1 LLVRCTLW
9 TASRRYPAVAML
21 APTIP
26 KLGAKRR
33 RHLVITLSI
42 AALAVYTLGAIL
54 LPGTL
59 YDPFMD
65 QFLSKAPFLLI
76 ALIAAPVGLA
86 IAQRP
91 QRGVL
96 LLVASVPYWG
106 LDAILPIPAGWKEAL
121 ALYTFLWTLMSVVGK
136 PRPQYPMPKV
146 VQPFLA
152 YLAVAC
158 VSAAIVRGTQA
169 EVGLKIG
176 FFWALMAVIVWMRPL
191 DAKERDLV
199 VTIMMVNGVITA
211 LVGLAQQVVGAGRL
225 VSLGYD
231 YNTTIRFTGHFL
243 RSFSTFRLP
252 FDFGFYLALVIVIGA
267 SVSLRE
273 PSRPRSILF
282 FATLPIVTLGLLF
295 SFVRG
300 AYLVVGIGLV
310 YLAFIR
316 YRWLFLGVPVALL
329 LLLFIPGQYATPALG
344 SSSFNQRSES
354 WTQNIS
360 TIFDATGH
368 GIGTTGSAG
377 AKVEKILKIQ
387 GNAYQPDNQYF
398 KTNFELGVVGL
409 FFFVFLLIAALLTAR
424 SAATR
429 LHGRDQA
436 LAEGLS
442 GHILGVIAACFVATY
457 FEIFPMDFFFWLLL
471 GIVVTCDR
479 TSS

>member
-1 LLVRCTLW
+1 
-9 TASRRYPAVAML
+9 ML

-26 KLGAKRR
+26 KLGAQRR
-33 RHLVITLSI
+33 RHLIITVSI
-42 AALAVYTLGAIL
+42 VALTVYTIGAIV
-54 LPGTL
+54 LPGKL

-65 QFLSKAPFLLI
+65 QFLARAPFLLV

-121 ALYTFLWTLMSVVGK
+121 ALYTFLWTLLSVVGK
-136 PRPQYPMPKV
+136 PRPQYPLPKV

-152 YLAVAC
+152 YFAVAC
-158 VSAAIVRGTQA
+158 LSAAIVRGTQA

-191 DAKERDLV
+191 DARERDGV

-211 LVGLAQQVVGAGRL
+211 LVGLAQQAIGPGRL

-231 YNTTIRFTGHFL
+231 YNTTVRFTGSFL

-252 FDFGFYLALVIVIGA
+252 FDFGFYLALVIVIGV

-273 PSRPRSILF
+273 PSRPRSVFF

-316 YRWLFLGVPVALL
+316 YRWLFLGVPIALL

-344 SSSFNQRSES
+344 SSSFNQRSAS
-354 WTQNIS
+354 WTQNVS

-377 AKVEKILKIQ
+377 AKVEKILKLR

-398 KTNFELGVVGL
+398 KTNYELGVVGL

-424 SAATR
+424 ASATR

-442 GHILGVIAACFVATY
+442 AHILGVIAACFVATY

>member
-1 LLVRCTLW
+1 MRVRCTLSE
-9 TASRRYPAVAML
+9 AARRYPAVAML
-21 APTIP
+21 APSIP
-26 KLGAKRR
+26 KLGAPRR
-33 RHLVITLSI
+33 RIALITVVSGVL
-42 AALAVYTLGAIL
+42 ALYVVGAIL
-54 LPGTL
+54 APGKL

-65 QFLSKAPFLLI
+65 QFLAVAPVLLI
-76 ALIAAPVGLA
+76 ALVAAPLGLA

-96 LLVASVPYWG
+96 LLVATVPYWG

-121 ALYTFLWTLMSVVGK
+121 ALYTLLWTLFSIVGK
-136 PRPQYPMPKV
+136 PRPRYPLPKV

-152 YLAVAC
+152 YLGVAAI
-158 VSAAIVRGTQA
+158 SAAIVRGTQA
-169 EVGLKIG
+169 EVGLKVG
-176 FFWALMAVIVWMRPL
+176 FFWAMMAVLVWLRPL
-191 DAKERDLV
+191 DARERDGV
-199 VTIMMVNGVITA
+199 VTIMMVNAVITA
-211 LVGLAQQVVGAGRL
+211 LIGLAQQVVGAGRL
-225 VSLGYD
+225 VSLGYQ
-231 YNTTIRFTGHFL
+231 YNTTVRFTGSFL

-252 FDFGFYLALVIVIGA
+252 FDFGFYLALVIVVGT

-273 PSRPRSILF
+273 PGRLRSKLF
-282 FATLPIVTLGLLF
+282 FVSLPVVSLGLLF

-300 AYLVVGIGLV
+300 AYMVVGIGLV
-310 YLAFIR
+310 YLAFLR
-316 YRWLFLGVPVALL
+316 YRWLFMGVPIALL

-344 SSSFNQRSES
+344 SSSFNQRSQS

-360 TIFDATGH
+360 TIFNPTGH

-377 AKVEKILKIQ
+377 AKVDKILKIAS
-387 GNAYQPDNQYF
+387 GAYQPDNQYF
-398 KTNFELGVVGL
+398 KTIYELGVVGL
-409 FFFVFLLIAALLTAR
+409 FVFMFMMFSALLTAR
-424 SAATR
+424 GASTR

-442 GHILGVIAACFVATY
+442 AHILGVIAACFVATY

>member
-1 LLVRCTLW
+1 
-9 TASRRYPAVAML
+9 ML
-21 APTIP
+21 APSIP
-26 KLGAKRR
+26 KLGAARR
-33 RHLVITLSI
+33 RLLV
-42 AALAVYTLGAIL
+42 AAVVAAVLAVYAAGAVL
-54 LPGTL
+54 LPGKL

-65 QFLSKAPFLLI
+65 QFLAQAHLL
-76 ALIAAPVGLA
+76 LLVLVAAPIGLA

-106 LDAILPIPAGWKEAL
+106 LDAILPIPSGWKEAL
-121 ALYTFLWTLMSVVGK
+121 ALYTLIWTLLSVAGK
-136 PRPQYPMPKV
+136 PRPRYPLPKV
-146 VQPFLA
+146 VQPFLG
-152 YLAVAC
+152 YLAVAAF
-158 VSAAIVRGTQA
+158 SAAVVRGTQA

-176 FFWALMAVIVWMRPL
+176 FFWALMAVMVWLRPL
-191 DAKERDLV
+191 DARERDHV
-199 VTIMMVNGVITA
+199 VTIMMVNAVITA
-211 LVGLAQQVVGAGRL
+211 LVGLAQQVIGAGRL
-225 VSLGYD
+225 VSLGYE

-252 FDFGFYLALVIVIGA
+252 FDFGFYLALVIVIGM

-273 PSRPRSILF
+273 PRRVRSILF
-282 FATLPIVTLGLLF
+282 FATLPVVTAGLLF

-310 YLAFIR
+310 YLAVTR
-316 YRWLFLGVPVALL
+316 YRALFLGVPVALL

-344 SSSFNQRSES
+344 SSSFNQRSQS
-354 WTQNIS
+354 WTDNIS
-360 TIFDATGH
+360 TIFDPIGH

-377 AKVEKILKIQ
+377 AKVEQIRKLV

-398 KTNFELGVVGL
+398 KTNYELGVLGIY
-409 FFFVFLLIAALLTAR
+409 FFVFLLIAALLNAR

-442 GHILGVIAACFVATY
+442 AHILGVIAACFVATY
-457 FEIFPMDFFFWLLL
+457 FEIFPADFFFWLLL
-471 GIVVTCDR
+471 GIVLTCDR